1 MEELRERLMSKAID
15 YHNVNDDKRDAVLEC
30 LAELDAHNSNECISM
45 GELISELLNKTNGR

>member
-1 MEELRERLMSKAID
+1 MSKAID

-30 LAELDAHNSNECISM
+30 LAELDAHNSNECVSM